1 MGLLDKM
8 IEKIGIVDEEYD
20 EEEVA
25 EQTAAPKEKVDESIP
40 PEFLQHTRKKPV
52 AVEVADKKSAAGSEI
67 TAAKPVLKSIPKQ
80 DEKLAFKKVEPEEKK
95 GTFSVFKSKE
105 KQELNAVTVLAK
117 ALHVIIVRPESFDD
131 SQQIAE
137 YLKREQSVIVN
148 YEKTDEVVS
157 ARINDFVCGVVYAIG
172 GTIQKI
178 DQKSMFC
185 APKMVDVDNKEGS
198 FE

>member
-1 MGLLDKM
+1 MSFLDKM

-20 EEEVA
+20 EEEVTGQA
-25 EQTAAPKEKVDESIP
+25 SGPEEKFDESVP
-40 PEFLQHTRKKPV
+40 PELLQHVRRKPV
-52 AVEVADKKSAAGSEI
+52 VGQVAEKKSVAAGEAIVANPVSR
-67 TAAKPVLKSIPKQ
+67 PVLKQDKNLSIR
-80 DEKLAFKKVEPEEKK
+80 KVELERKES
-95 GTFSVFKSKE
+95 FSAFKSKE

-117 ALHVIIVRPESFDD
+117 ALHVVIVHPESFDD

-157 ARINDFVCGVVYAIG
+157 ARINDFVCGVVYAVG

-185 APKMVDVDNKEGS
+185 APRMVDVDNKGGALE
-198 FE
+198 

>member
-1 MGLLDKM
+1 MSFLDKM

-25 EQTAAPKEKVDESIP
+25 EQAANPEFDESIP
-40 PEFLQHTRKKPV
+40 PELLQHVKRKSV
-52 AVEVADKKSAAGSEI
+52 TGQAADKIGAAVNETIG
-67 TAAKPVLKSIPKQ
+67 AKPVLRPASRQ
-80 DEKLAFKKVEPEEKK
+80 DVKKVEPEGKEP
-95 GTFSVFKSKE
+95 FSVFKSKE

-117 ALHVIIVRPESFDD
+117 ALHVVIVRPESFDD

-148 YEKTDEVVS
+148 YEKTDEVIS
-157 ARINDFVCGVVYAIG
+157 ARINDFVCGVVYAVG

-178 DQKSMFC
+178 DKKSTFC

-198 FE
+198 PE